1 MGRDYNEHLRR
12 LICVKES
19 SHPHSLS
26 YIHMKTAPNY
36 ILFVTFLL
44 FASVS
49 CGGGGETGSAAG
61 AAGDGMPAMPVE
73 IVTLEAK
80 PIEQVTEFVG
90 TVKSRRSTDIQP
102 QVEGFITRIMAKPG
116 QRVSAGAVLME
127 IDSRVPQAQV
137 ASLESVLAQREIDV
151 TYARQEAERSVKLL
165 KAGAASQ
172 MEADRAMNDLKA
184 AEAQLRTVQEQIRVA
199 RTDLGYYRVTAPTA
213 GVVGD
218 IPVRE
223 GDRVTKATKLT
234 SIDANVGFEVY
245 LNVPVQQAPKLKVGL
260 PVRIVDESGAT
271 IAEEKIAFVSP
282 SVDEQTQ
289 TVLVKT
295 PVSVP
300 GALRT
305 DQYVRT
311 YVIWTTEAGLMVPV
325 TAVTRINGQWFAF
338 VAEPGEGG
346 KGLVAKQRSLELGP
360 VIGNNYTVVKGL
372 KAGDR
377 LIAGGIQKIRDGA
390 PVQAAPKSG
399 AAKAA
404 PYRNVTNRR
413 AVGPDLTAVGL
424 DLTAVGPD
432 LTAVGLDFSRAT
444 GGGA

>member
-19 SHPHSLS
+19 SSPHSLS
-26 YIHMKTAPNY
+26 YKHMKTAPNC

-49 CGGGGETGSAAG
+49 CGDGGATGGAAG
-61 AAGDGMPAMPVE
+61 AAGGGMPAMPVE

-80 PIEQVTEFVG
+80 PVEQTTEFVG

-116 QRVSAGAVLME
+116 QRVGAGTVLME

-151 TYARQEAERSVKLL
+151 TYARQEAERSAKLL

-172 MEADRAMNDLKA
+172 MEADRAMNALNA
-184 AEAQLRTVQEQIRVA
+184 AEAQLRTVQEQIRVS
-199 RTDLGYYRVTAPTA
+199 RTDLGYYRVTSPTA
-213 GVVGD
+213 GIVGD

-234 SIDANVGFEVY
+234 AVDANAGLEVY

-271 IAEEKIAFVSP
+271 IAEEKVAFVSP

-300 GALRT
+300 GTLRT
-305 DQYVRT
+305 DQYVRS
-311 YVIWTTEAGLMVPV
+311 YVIWTTEPRLMVPV
-325 TAVTRINGQWFAF
+325 TAVTRVNGQWFAF

-360 VIGNNYTVVKGL
+360 VVGNNYTVVSGL

-399 AAKAA
+399 AAEAA
-404 PYRNVTNRR
+404 PYRNVS
-413 AVGPDLTAVGL
+413 AAGL
-424 DLTAVGPD
+424 DRS
-432 LTAVGLDFSRAT
+432 AVGLDFSRAT
-444 GGGA
+444 RGGA